1 MLIVKILFKV
11 IALTEKRRCL
21 TNAKY
26 NEYIEFLQMVQKIA
40 INWVAENHKKQKD
53 PIIKE

>member
-1 MLIVKILFKV
+1 MLILKILFKV
-11 IALTEKRRCL
+11 IALTEKRRRL